1 MNPRWQWLL
10 ARSNEAF
17 VAGVVALQVG
27 ILTPWFGVQADGEG
41 TVQQGA
47 FAAAYAI
54 SALLLVIRVAS
65 RRRIRASWWYL
76 WVLAFFALATTS
88 MLWSD
93 LPQLTLRRVIA
104 LAGTLVFAVW
114 VAETMTPRRMFRSVV
129 LGLLLV
135 AAASYVTLAV
145 APQRAIHGG
154 GSHVG
159 NWRGAL
165 WHKNLLGR
173 EMALATTLTL
183 ASAAVAPRRQRRALL
198 VAAGLAATL
207 VIGARSVTG
216 IVLLVA
222 GVATVILAALP
233 AADAR
238 ERLGR
243 TVLWVTAV
251 VAGSAVIWAFG
262 AVALDAL
269 GRDLTFTGRDRVWE
283 VTYDVLRERVWTG
296 HGFGAFWDGPGGA
309 EVSRVLDYRVVHAHN
324 GLLQIASSL
333 GVPGV
338 VLVVTLYLGLL
349 SRAVR
354 SPALLPVRPAALGF
368 LVHFALLGVSDAV
381 MSGPNSLS
389 LTLAV
394 AILLT
399 SPKAQGEVAAAP
411 TPSEGHVATRP
422 LRLGG
427 SS

>member
-1 MNPRWQWLL
+1 MNARWQGLL

-41 TVQQGA
+41 TLQQGA
-47 FAAAYAI
+47 FAAAYAMA
-54 SALLLVIRVAS
+54 ALLLLIRVAS
-65 RRRIRASWWYL
+65 RRSIRGSWWYL

-88 MLWSD
+88 VLWSD

-129 LGLLLV
+129 LGLLFV

-145 APQRAIHGG
+145 APQRAIHS

-183 ASAAVAPRRQRRALL
+183 AWAAVAPRRQRRALL
-198 VAAGLAATL
+198 FAAGLTAVL

-216 IVLLVA
+216 IVLMVA

-333 GVPGV
+333 GIPGV
-338 VLVVTLYLGLL
+338 VLLVTLYLGLL

-354 SPALLPVRPAALGF
+354 SPALVPVRPVVLGF

-389 LTLAV
+389 LTFAV

-399 SPKAQGEVAAAP
+399 SPKARGEAAAAP
-411 TPSEGHVATRP
+411 AEGTAGTRP
-422 LRLGG
+422 PRLGA